1 LLRGGKKF
9 ANLVF
14 LRYISHPKKY
24 RNKKLSK
31 VKYKYNPETLSYDE
45 VELTWRDHL
54 RKVSFHLITALV
66 ASVILLA
73 ASYNWI
79 KQKGK
84 SEALLNNEQTEAKL
98 QEFSE
103 ELSLILAVLN
113 DIQDRDDNIYR
124 NILGAEPFPK
134 YKREISA
141 DANQK
146 KYAHLKEL
154 DHSELVM
161 AIAKKMDVIEKKL
174 VAQSMSFDSVI
185 GLAKSKEKMLTSIPS
200 IIPISKEKSTLAS
213 GFGMRMHPIYKI
225 MKMHTGIDFIS
236 DIGVEI
242 YAAGDGKVIHAEW
255 EGGYGQSVIID
266 HGFGYKTRYAHTSKY
281 NVKPGQKVQ
290 RGDVIAYVGN
300 TGASVGPH
308 LHYEVL
314 YKGAQVNPINYFF
327 NDLSPEEFEEITK
340 MAARPTQSM

>member
-1 LLRGGKKF
+1 M
-9 ANLVF
+9 
-14 LRYISHPKKY
+14 
-24 RNKKLSK
+24 SK
-31 VKYKYNPETLSYDE
+31 VKYKYNPKTLSYDE
-45 VELTWRDHL
+45 VELTWRDHV

-79 KQKGK
+79 KQRGK
-84 SEALLNNEQTEAKL
+84 KEALLNNEQTEAKL
-98 QEFSE
+98 KEFSE
-103 ELSLILAVLN
+103 ELSLMIKVLE

-134 YKREISA
+134 YKRDISA

-146 KYAHLKEL
+146 KYAGLKEL

-161 AIAKKMDVIEKKL
+161 QIAKNIDLIEKKL
-174 VAQSMSFDSVI
+174 VAQSMSFDSVTN
-185 GLAKSKEKMLTSIPS
+185 LAKNKQKLLSSIPS
-200 IIPISKEKSTLAS
+200 ILPISKEKSTLAS

-242 YAAGDGKVIHAEW
+242 YAAGDGIVELAEW
-255 EGGYGQSVIID
+255 DGGYGQAVIIN
-266 HGFGYKTRYAHTSKY
+266 HGFGYKTRYGHTSKY
-281 NVKPGQKVQ
+281 NVKKGQKVK

-314 YKGAQVNPINYFF
+314 YKGAQVNPVSYFF
-327 NDLSPEEFEEITK
+327 NDLSPAEYEEVIRD
-340 MAARPTQSM
+340 AAKPTQSM